1 MDSGRGTIKYYGLK
15 EKLTNSVFFEKIY
28 LMLVE
33 FRGENMISDKVKLT
47 AKDILEKE
55 FKPGMRGYKQED
67 VDKFLDLI
75 IKDYETFHQE
85 IEDLQQENL
94 RLKKQVE
101 ESNRRTPSPQQ
112 QTGTTNFDILKR
124 LSNLEKHVFGNK
136 LYD

>member
-1 MDSGRGTIKYYGLK
+1 
-15 EKLTNSVFFEKIY
+15 
-28 LMLVE
+28 ML
-33 FRGENMISDKVKLT
+33 SDKVKLT

-55 FKPGMRGYKQED
+55 FKTGVRGYKQED

-85 IEDLQQENL
+85 IEELQQENL
-94 RLKKQVE
+94 RLRKQLE
-101 ESNRRTPSPQQ
+101 ETARRQPVAQPA
-112 QTGTTNFDILKR
+112 GTTNFDILKR